1 MVISNQMVVDI
12 LMEQMEAMVIDIPTE
27 AVIIIRQMVTTI
39 LLMNMIVKMMTVM
52 KRKIA
57 AM

>member
-1 MVISNQMVVDI
+1 MA
-12 LMEQMEAMVIDIPTE
+12 QMEAMVIDIPTE
-27 AVIIIRQMVTTI
+27 AVIINSQKMTTN